1 MRQVYILLTIFLAAC
16 SQAQNQPEQKAS
28 PVICAFESEQI
39 DTCHFEDGGNEIS
52 ATLTTHL
59 SNDDELHITAIN
71 ISRGKRRQT
80 LTLSPDALLLPGDRG
95 YISFE
100 DINFDNHADIAVTTS
115 LGAANLYLDYWVYSE
130 EQKRYVKVGNYPVFK
145 LHPDTQT
152 LTTEVRVNAAQYDRK
167 AYQWRGLELVVV
179 E

>member
-1 MRQVYILLTIFLAAC
+1 M
-16 SQAQNQPEQKAS
+16 
-28 PVICAFESEQI
+28 
-39 DTCHFEDGGNEIS
+39 
-52 ATLTTHL
+52 
-59 SNDDELHITAIN
+59 
-71 ISRGKRRQT
+71 
-80 LTLSPDALLLPGDRG
+80 PGDRG

-145 LHPDTQT
+145 LQPDTQT
-152 LTTEVRVNAAQYDRK
+152 LTTEVRLNAAQYDRK